1 MNDHDRASADTCNT
15 LVAKEAEVAEVPTSE
30 RAQAIANMDPFTD
43 INPRGALVYGTM
55 STAHVASN
63 LGSARTMENTPNG
76 TGGACVAIWEVLVLL
91 KPQVVRVVLI
101 MSSIMEVL
109 VLLALL
115 VPQLITMLILLV

>member
-43 INPRGALVYGTM
+43 INPRALVYGIM

-115 VPQLITMLILLV
+115 APQLITMLILLV